1 MAQALPGALRWLA
14 EIEPLRQI
22 LAGTRVILYFEA
34 RADAGLTRAV
44 RAAAL
49 GLVFRLAITPP
60 STNLATGFSQTGRPH
75 GREHPYNQERAWGN
89 RIPAFLSVER
99 YTHIATGSYAR

>member
-1 MAQALPGALRWLA
+1 MPTARSSAVHADSRILARMAQALPGALRWLA

-22 LAGTRVILYFEA
+22 LAGTRAILYFEA

-49 GLVFRLAITPP
+49 G
-60 STNLATGFSQTGRPH
+60 
-75 GREHPYNQERAWGN
+75 
-89 RIPAFLSVER
+89 
-99 YTHIATGSYAR
+99 